1 MALITDVLL
10 LALTIGC
17 ATVTGQDALKETAEH
32 IASVIDSQQKLLVQL
47 GEIRERHKVLR
58 EQFACHFG
66 PCRELLL
73 NFQVRNK
80 NAAGIIMFYSMS
92 GGK

>member
-32 IASVIDSQQKLLVQL
+32 LASVLDGQQKFLVQL
-47 GEIRERHKVLR
+47 DEMRERHKVLR

-66 PCRELLL
+66 PCRKLSL
-73 NFQVRNK
+73 NFPFEIK
-80 NAAGIIMFYSMS
+80 TL
-92 GGK
+92 